1 MPGQPVP
8 QGSKEPALPAPRPP
22 LPRGEPPT
30 AAGNC
35 PGTEITRGV
44 FPSCQPGKNLP
55 PAGTGKRLSQG
66 RCPCSVSPGQAAGQ
80 QGLRPGP
87 PACPDADT
95 EGASAA
101 GWGRSQGF
109 SRAWSPGQDLAGVQ
123 EIRLGVTKG
132 TGQRDLGPVSVVWG
146 IRSSVL
152 CPKAAPWGFSLVFCG
167 RSQEPIRPHHEGKG
181 HLGSRARCLHS
192 FIHSLIPSLT
202 HALIH
207 SFIHSCTLALIPS
220 LIH

>member
-1 MPGQPVP
+1 M
-8 QGSKEPALPAPRPP
+8 
-22 LPRGEPPT
+22 
-30 AAGNC
+30 
-35 PGTEITRGV
+35 
-44 FPSCQPGKNLP
+44 
-55 PAGTGKRLSQG
+55 
-66 RCPCSVSPGQAAGQ
+66 SPGQAAGQ

-87 PACPDADT
+87 PACLDADT

-167 RSQEPIRPHHEGKG
+167 RSQGPIRPHHEGKG

-192 FIHSLIPSLT
+192 FIHSF
-202 HALIH
+202 IH
-207 SFIHSCTLALIPS
+207 SFPRSLMHSFTHSFTHVLL
-220 LIH
+220 H

>member
-1 MPGQPVP
+1 M
-8 QGSKEPALPAPRPP
+8 
-22 LPRGEPPT
+22 
-30 AAGNC
+30 
-35 PGTEITRGV
+35 
-44 FPSCQPGKNLP
+44 
-55 PAGTGKRLSQG
+55 
-66 RCPCSVSPGQAAGQ
+66 SPGQAAGQ